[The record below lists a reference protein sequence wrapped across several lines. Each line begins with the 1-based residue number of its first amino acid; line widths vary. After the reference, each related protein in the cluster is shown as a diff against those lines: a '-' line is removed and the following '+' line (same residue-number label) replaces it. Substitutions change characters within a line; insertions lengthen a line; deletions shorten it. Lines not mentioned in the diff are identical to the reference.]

1 MDYYH
6 SIHDYA
12 GYQDSCIRYTELFMK
27 QKQERLKERTEA
39 FTQKILLQQKE
50 TERRAAE
57 HQSKIDALTGLG
69 NRFLLEENLAA
80 HLEYA
85 IARQEKSVLQ
95 SLILTILRLITT
107 YMDTCMATIV

>member
-1 MDYYH
+1 MTD
-6 SIHDYA
+6 SI
-12 GYQDSCIRYTELFMK
+12 GIS
-27 QKQERLKERTEA
+27 
-39 FTQKILLQQKE
+39 LLIIKCHLYWY

-85 IARQEKSVLQ
+85 IARQQAYRHTVPGLCH
-95 SLILTILRLITT
+95 LPDR
-107 YMDTCMATIV
+107 

>member
-1 MDYYH
+1 MISSNHQMNFELGAEFLERCESLLTEEDMTD
-6 SIHDYA
+6 SI
-12 GYQDSCIRYTELFMK
+12 GIS
-27 QKQERLKERTEA
+27 
-39 FTQKILLQQKE
+39 LLIIKCHLYWY

-85 IARQEKSVLQ
+85 IARQQAYRHTVPGLCHLPDRCRQQKGYSGFQ
-95 SLILTILRLITT
+95 SG
-107 YMDTCMATIV
+107 